1 MMDAHSTGQNEA
13 LKKYS
18 IEMLPVVMEHLEMA
32 KEQYAMLTM
41 GAGKL
46 R

>member
-1 MMDAHSTGQNEA
+1 MVDAHSTGQNEA

-18 IEMLPVVMEHLEMA
+18 IETLPVVMEHLEMA

-41 GAGKL
+41 GAGEP